1 MSTSHD
7 ESKVERN
14 DQTEEAH
21 SARSSRDRQSYSV
34 NGNWD
39 SPLDVTP
46 EDSACETSPTESR
59 SDELANVGVSPMKRS
74 SAIKSDRN
82 LPTYSIREEDE
93 ETEEIDETESSCT
106 PDEKDPQA
114 GINKKAKV
122 RQPRHIPVTR
132 RFKDTSSSKER
143 RATVNGALGAFID
156 DSLDDSF
163 VDFASKLE
171 Y

>member
-1 MSTSHD
+1 MTCMSVVVDGSTMAFACYD
-7 ESKVERN
+7 EERN
-14 DQTEEAH
+14 EILLETC
-21 SARSSRDRQSYSV
+21 RRDSGY
-34 NGNWD
+34 
-39 SPLDVTP
+39 
-46 EDSACETSPTESR
+46 
-59 SDELANVGVSPMKRS
+59 
-74 SAIKSDRN
+74 
-82 LPTYSIREEDE
+82 E